1 MKKYITISQLAQLM
15 NVSVHQLRY
24 FEEKGILYPL
34 YTDENQ
40 YRMYGL
46 HEIYQLSHILMLRK
60 LNIPVGQIEECMT
73 SYTADDYNQL
83 LEHSLQKVQDEIA
96 NLKLLEQF
104 IHKVLKEHHTL
115 TQQNN
120 EYRLKLQ
127 GTRHLKLWF
136 ALESDQELTARNL
149 FEQRPAPPQLFEN
162 DLHYLS
168 DSGQVKLYYE
178 TTSGTADYILEEG
191 TYLYKHFSATEDAE
205 IEHQV
210 QQLEHYATQHQYEC
224 LSKIIVVEKS
234 YLSIFDSNELQYEI
248 QVQIS
253 DSRRTL
259 HESTIL

>member
-1 MKKYITISQLAQLM
+1 MKKHITISQLAQLM

-46 HEIYQLSHILMLRK
+46 HEIYQLSQILMLRK
-60 LNIPVGQIEECMT
+60 LNIPVGQVEECMT
-73 SYTADDYNQL
+73 SYNADDYNQL
-83 LEHSLQKVQDEIA
+83 LEHSLQKVQNDIA

-104 IHKVLKEHHTL
+104 IHKVLQEHHNFTR
-115 TQQNN
+115 QEK
-120 EYRLKLQ
+120 EYRTKLL
-127 GTRHLKLWF
+127 GSRHLKLWF
-136 ALESDQELTARNL
+136 ALESNQELTARNL

-178 TTSGTADYILEEG
+178 TTSETGDYVLKEG
-191 TYLYKHFSATEDAE
+191 NYLYRQFSATEDAK
-205 IEHQV
+205 IEHEV
-210 QQLEHYATQHQYEC
+210 QQLEHYATQHQYKC
-224 LSKIIVVEKS
+224 LSKIIVIEKS
-234 YLSIFDSNELQYEI
+234 YLSLFDSNKLQYEI

-253 DSRRTL
+253 DVQEDS
-259 HESTIL
+259 I